1 MSSHCLKIAWD
12 FIEAKGHR
20 NIKAT
25 HRSTVEITKDNYVTE
40 RGDCIIACS
49 ASKAL
54 SDLNSELKSII
65 KRDDALVIIVIKVGD
80 VTDYIIGKGSSKLT
94 LSSDR
99 KIIIRRSSYI
109 DDATLTIR
117 ANKAAKDINRELIDK
132 LVRGEEIKVW
142 ILGMYV

>member
-12 FIEAKGHR
+12 FIEAKGHK

-25 HRSTVEITKDNYVTE
+25 HRSTIEITKDDYVTE

-49 ASKAL
+49 ANKAL
-54 SDLNSELKSII
+54 SDLNSELKNVIR
-65 KRDDALVIIVIKVGD
+65 RDDTLVIIVIKVGD
-80 VTDYIIGKGSSKLT
+80 IVDYIVGRGSSKLT

-109 DDATLTIR
+109 DDATLTIH
-117 ANKAAKDINRELIDK
+117 ANKAAKDIDRELITK
-132 LVRGEEIKVW
+132 LVREEKVNIW
-142 ILGMYV
+142 VLGMYV